1 MGETGRAFGVRLAE
15 HQKDVEKFERKPYT
29 RAARADSTTELQKSA
44 ITDHVVDT
52 NHSIEWD
59 NAKII
64 DRESDKTTRWLKEAI
79 WIKRRGNKTINRDE
93 GAYKLNSIFDQ
104 LITTPSP
111 TVTNVNKKTVAS
123 VRGMGCQNLQSDE
136 SE

>member
-1 MGETGRAFGVRLAE
+1 M
-15 HQKDVEKFERKPYT
+15 EKFERKPYT

-104 LITTPSP
+104 LITMPSP

-136 SE
+136 SDSIYH